1 MNEKITLP
9 TLVNLLADK
18 TGKQKKQC
26 EDFLREFFNA
36 LVNAMEAGE
45 NVRIKSLGTFKVV
58 AVEPRKSVN
67 VNTGEQ
73 MEIPGHNKIVF
84 VPAKELAEEVNAPFA
99 MFESIE
105 IPDNALEDPLLS
117 SATSDPSESAA
128 QAEEDPLPSSATSDQ
143 TVSAAQAEED
153 PLPSSAISD
162 QTVSAVQAA
171 EYPLPSS
178 AISDQTVSAA
188 QAEEDPLLS
197 SAISDQTVSA
207 AQAEEDPLPSS
218 AISDQT
224 VSAAQ
229 AAGFPEPDE
238 DSDEN
243 EQEFEIENESGLDSF
258 PIVSQLNEEHTE
270 TRRNYRFL
278 LGFACGVACAAVICL
293 CAYLF
298 FFEKWV
304 ATVSEEKNTEVSVQ
318 AETSG
323 QLTDADVRQV
333 PEPDVL
339 DSDKKDL
346 IEASDAD
353 SKNEQM
359 AKTEQTAEVPT
370 RPSDEPV
377 YDTIT
382 KTRYLTTMAKEHYGN
397 YNLWPYIYEENKAI
411 LGHPDRIRP
420 GTKVIVPPLSKYG
433 VNPSDP
439 DDIAKA
445 KKKGVEIY
453 ARYQ

>member
-26 EDFLREFFNA
+26 EDFLREFFNT
-36 LVNAMEAGE
+36 LVDAMEAGE

-117 SATSDPSESAA
+117 SESES
-128 QAEEDPLPSSATSDQ
+128 E
-143 TVSAAQAEED
+143 
-153 PLPSSAISD
+153 
-162 QTVSAVQAA
+162 
-171 EYPLPSS
+171 
-178 AISDQTVSAA
+178 SAA

-197 SAISDQTVSA
+197 SAISDPSESA

-229 AAGFPEPDE
+229 AAGFPKPDE

>member
-9 TLVNLLADK
+9 TLVSLLADK

-26 EDFLREFFNA
+26 EDFLREFFNT
-36 LVNAMEAGE
+36 LVDAMEAGE

-117 SATSDPSESAA
+117 SESESAA
-128 QAEEDPLPSSATSDQ
+128 QAEEDPLLSSES
-143 TVSAAQAEED
+143 E
-153 PLPSSAISD
+153 
-162 QTVSAVQAA
+162 
-171 EYPLPSS
+171 
-178 AISDQTVSAA
+178 SAA

-207 AQAEEDPLPSS
+207 AQA
-218 AISDQT
+218 
-224 VSAAQ
+224 
-229 AAGFPEPDE
+229 AGYPEPDE

-243 EQEFEIENESGLDSF
+243 EQEFELENESGLDSF
-258 PIVSQLNEEHTE
+258 PIVSQLNKEHNE

-304 ATVSEEKNTEVSVQ
+304 ATVSEEKNTEVSAQ

>member
-9 TLVNLLADK
+9 TLVSLLADK

-26 EDFLREFFNA
+26 EDFLREFFNT
-36 LVNAMEAGE
+36 LVDAMEAGE

-117 SATSDPSESAA
+117 SESESAA
-128 QAEEDPLPSSATSDQ
+128 QAEEGPLLSSATSD
-143 TVSAAQAEED
+143 
-153 PLPSSAISD
+153 PS
-162 QTVSAVQAA
+162 
-171 EYPLPSS
+171 E
-178 AISDQTVSAA
+178 SAA

-207 AQAEEDPLPSS
+207 AQA
-218 AISDQT
+218 
-224 VSAAQ
+224 
-229 AAGFPEPDE
+229 AGYPEPDE

-243 EQEFEIENESGLDSF
+243 EQEFEIENESGLDSL

-298 FFEKWV
+298 FFEKWT
-304 ATVSEEKNTEVSVQ
+304 ATVSEEKNTKVSVQ

-333 PEPDVL
+333 PEPDVS

>member
-26 EDFLREFFNA
+26 EDFLREFFNT
-36 LVNAMEAGE
+36 LVDAMEAGE

-117 SATSDPSESAA
+117 SESES
-128 QAEEDPLPSSATSDQ
+128 E
-143 TVSAAQAEED
+143 
-153 PLPSSAISD
+153 
-162 QTVSAVQAA
+162 
-171 EYPLPSS
+171 
-178 AISDQTVSAA
+178 SAA

-207 AQAEEDPLPSS
+207 AQA
-218 AISDQT
+218 
-224 VSAAQ
+224 
-229 AAGFPEPDE
+229 AGFPKPDE

-333 PEPDVL
+333 PEPDVS

>member
-9 TLVNLLADK
+9 TLVSLLADK

-26 EDFLREFFNA
+26 EDFLREFFNT
-36 LVNAMEAGE
+36 LVDAMEAGE

-117 SATSDPSESAA
+117 SATSDPS
-128 QAEEDPLPSSATSDQ
+128 
-143 TVSAAQAEED
+143 
-153 PLPSSAISD
+153 
-162 QTVSAVQAA
+162 
-171 EYPLPSS
+171 
-178 AISDQTVSAA
+178 
-188 QAEEDPLLS
+188 
-197 SAISDQTVSA
+197 VSA

-229 AAGFPEPDE
+229 AAGYPEPDE

-243 EQEFEIENESGLDSF
+243 EQEFELENESGLDSF

-293 CAYLF
+293 CAYLV

>member
-1 MNEKITLP
+1 MNEKITFP
-9 TLVNLLADK
+9 TLVSLLADK

-26 EDFLREFFNA
+26 EDFLREFFNT
-36 LVNAMEAGE
+36 LVDAMEAGE

-117 SATSDPSESAA
+117 SATSDPS
-128 QAEEDPLPSSATSDQ
+128 
-143 TVSAAQAEED
+143 VSAAQAEED

-162 QTVSAVQAA
+162 QTVSAAQA
-171 EYPLPSS
+171 EEDPLPTS
-178 AISDQTVSAA
+178 ASSDQTVSAA

-207 AQAEEDPLPSS
+207 AQA
-218 AISDQT
+218 
-224 VSAAQ
+224 
-229 AAGFPEPDE
+229 AGYPEPDE

-243 EQEFEIENESGLDSF
+243 EQEFELENESGLDSF

>member
-9 TLVNLLADK
+9 TLVSLLADK

-26 EDFLREFFNA
+26 EDFLREFFNT
-36 LVNAMEAGE
+36 LVDAMEAGE

-117 SATSDPSESAA
+117 SESVSAA
-128 QAEEDPLPSSATSDQ
+128 QAEEDPLPSSAISDQ

-162 QTVSAVQAA
+162 QTVSAAQAA
-171 EYPLPSS
+171 EDPLPSS

-188 QAEEDPLLS
+188 QA
-197 SAISDQTVSA
+197 A
-207 AQAEEDPLPSS
+207 EDPLPSS

-333 PEPDVL
+333 PKPDVL

-453 ARYQ
+453 AHYQ

>member
-9 TLVNLLADK
+9 TLVSLLADK

-26 EDFLREFFNA
+26 EDFLREFFNT
-36 LVNAMEAGE
+36 LVDAMETGE

-128 QAEEDPLPSSATSDQ
+128 QAEEDPLPSSA
-143 TVSAAQAEED
+143 
-153 PLPSSAISD
+153 ISD
-162 QTVSAVQAA
+162 
-171 EYPLPSS
+171 P
-178 AISDQTVSAA
+178 IVSAA

-197 SAISDQTVSA
+197 SATSNPSESA
-207 AQAEEDPLPSS
+207 AQAEEDPLLSS
-218 AISDQT
+218 AITDQT

>member
-9 TLVNLLADK
+9 TLVSLLADK

-26 EDFLREFFNA
+26 EDFLREFFNT
-36 LVNAMEAGE
+36 LVDAMEAGE

-117 SATSDPSESAA
+117 SES
-128 QAEEDPLPSSATSDQ
+128 
-143 TVSAAQAEED
+143 VSAAQAEED
-153 PLPSSAISD
+153 PL
-162 QTVSAVQAA
+162 
-171 EYPLPSS
+171 LSS

-207 AQAEEDPLPSS
+207 AQA
-218 AISDQT
+218 
-224 VSAAQ
+224 
-229 AAGFPEPDE
+229 AGYPEPDE

-333 PEPDVL
+333 PKPDVL

-453 ARYQ
+453 AHYQ

>member
-9 TLVNLLADK
+9 TLVSLLADK

-26 EDFLREFFNA
+26 EDFLREFFNT
-36 LVNAMEAGE
+36 LVDAMEAGE

-117 SATSDPSESAA
+117 SESE
-128 QAEEDPLPSSATSDQ
+128 
-143 TVSAAQAEED
+143 
-153 PLPSSAISD
+153 
-162 QTVSAVQAA
+162 
-171 EYPLPSS
+171 
-178 AISDQTVSAA
+178 SAA

-197 SAISDQTVSA
+197 STTSDPSESA